1 MPRKRP
7 SISSAS
13 SGVST
18 EVGSSRIRNFRSS
31 QSCLRISVFCRSPAA
46 SSSIRRPSGTLNGIR
61 AMNASSAARSWRQ
74 LITAGTSSRDMTKFS
89 ATVIDGT
96 SVKCW

>member
-1 MPRKRP
+1 MPRSSP

-31 QSCLRISVFCRSPAA
+31 QSCLRISVFCRSPAE
-46 SSSIRRPSGTLNGIR
+46 SSSTRAASGTLNGIR
-61 AMNASSAARSWRQ
+61 ARNASRATRSLRQ
-74 LITAGTSSRDMTKFS
+74 SITAGTTRRDMTRFS
-89 ATVIDGT
+89 ATVMEGT